1 MYLQKGESDTT
12 TTNTLISY
20 TNTSLLGRVNFNNDS
35 LELIPE
41 TEIWEVGDDDIDSHS
56 LEDELTLG
64 TLDLLARIETFD
76 EYFHC
81 CGRW

>member
-1 MYLQKGESDTT
+1 MSLPKCEADI
-12 TTNTLISY
+12 LISY
-20 TNTSLLGRVNFNNDS
+20 TNAHLVGVVDFKSDS

-41 TEIWEVGDDDIDSHS
+41 MQSKEVGDEEI
-56 LEDELTLG
+56 EIDELTPR
-64 TLDLLARIETFD
+64 TIAILARIETFD